1 MTAPPIREVT
11 YRRVA
16 AIALPVVLSNVTVPL
31 QGVVDT
37 AIIGNLGSE
46 VFLAAVTLGAT
57 LFALIVGAFNFLQM
71 GASGLTAQALGASD
85 HRRVM
90 NTLIRALII
99 AGAVAVLIFAAQGP
113 LTRLGLAFFEGSMEA
128 EGLAGRY
135 FEIRLFGLP
144 AELANYAIFGWFIGQ
159 GLTRRLF
166 EMQIVISAVNIS
178 ANLVLVLG
186 FGWGVEGVA
195 VGTVLASYAG
205 LAFGA
210 WRVWGRARQIAPPG
224 WRLDLRRLID
234 PAEFGQFVALNRD
247 IFIRSLLLTASFAWV
262 ARLGSTQG
270 DTVLAANGI
279 LIQFLHIS
287 AYALDGFAM
296 AAEAL
301 VGQALGARSRPHL
314 RRAVAVSTIAA
325 GGMACVFAL
334 LASLAAEQIVAVF
347 TNVPAVREV
356 AMAHILW
363 GTCMPLFGVLAFQM
377 DGVFI
382 GAAEGRGMRNAMILS
397 VAIFVPLSWWMT
409 ASLGNHGLW
418 ASVAVFMLLRA
429 GFLALRY
436 PRLEARA
443 G

>member
-1 MTAPPIREVT
+1 MTVPPIREVT

-31 QGVVDT
+31 QGAVDT

-57 LFALIVGAFNFLQM
+57 LFTLIVGAFNFLQM
-71 GASGLTAQALGASD
+71 GASGLAAQALGAGD

-90 NTLIRALII
+90 NTLMRALIM
-99 AGAVAVLIFAAQGP
+99 AAVVAALIFAAQGP
-113 LTRLGLAFFEGSMEA
+113 LTRLGLAFFEGSAEA
-128 EGLAGRY
+128 EALAGRY

-144 AELANYAIFGWFIGQ
+144 AELANYAILGWFTGQ
-159 GLTRRLF
+159 ELTRRLF
-166 EMQIVISAVNIS
+166 EMQIVISVVNIV
-178 ANLVLVLG
+178 ANLVFVLG

-195 VGTVLASYAG
+195 LGTVLASYTG

-210 WRVWGRARQIAPPG
+210 WRVRGRVLQIAPQG
-224 WRLDLRRLID
+224 WRLDWRRLAD

-247 IFIRSLLLTASFAWV
+247 IFIRSLLLMFSFAWV

-279 LIQFLHIS
+279 LTQFLHIA

-314 RRAVAVSTIAA
+314 RRAVVVSTMAA
-325 GGMACVFAL
+325 TGLACVFAL
-334 LASLAAEQIVAVF
+334 LASLAAEPI
-347 TNVPAVREV
+347 
-356 AMAHILW
+356 
-363 GTCMPLFGVLAFQM
+363 
-377 DGVFI
+377 
-382 GAAEGRGMRNAMILS
+382 
-397 VAIFVPLSWWMT
+397 VAIFT
-409 ASLGNHGLW
+409 
-418 ASVAVFMLLRA
+418 
-429 GFLALRY
+429 
-436 PRLEARA
+436 
-443 G
+443 